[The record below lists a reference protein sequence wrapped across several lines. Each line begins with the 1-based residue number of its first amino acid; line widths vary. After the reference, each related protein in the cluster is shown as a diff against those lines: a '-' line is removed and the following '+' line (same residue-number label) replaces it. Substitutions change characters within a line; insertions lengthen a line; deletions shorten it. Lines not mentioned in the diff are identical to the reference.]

1 MGVMSRHPNLVRQ
14 AVAALA
20 DAGHAADVDIGG
32 AHFKISW
39 TENGRRHLL
48 VVSNS
53 PSDHRAH
60 ANCRATLQRL
70 LRQGERSR

>member
-1 MGVMSRHPNLVRQ
+1 MARRSPLVRE
-14 AVAALA
+14 AVAVLA

-39 TENGRRHLL
+39 TANGRRHLL
-48 VVSNS
+48 VVSKP

>member
-1 MGVMSRHPNLVRQ
+1 MARRSPLVRG
-14 AVAALA
+14 AVAALP

-39 TENGRRHLL
+39 TANGRHHLL
-48 VVSNS
+48 VVSRS
-53 PSDHRAH
+53 PSDHRAR

-70 LRQGERSR
+70 PGGRSR